1 MKQLG
6 EMTKARL
13 GAMLLPLLAL
23 ALAGCATNENLAG
36 SRFAEAVRTS
46 DCHNAA
52 AALDANF
59 ETGAIGHCSST
70 GESSFHLSLFP
81 EDAPPINCSA
91 WYAFRA
97 VPARQGKITLDLDYE
112 ACGHRYWPKT
122 SLDGENWTPL
132 DPADVSMTGEGY
144 EKSARIA
151 LTLTDEPLYVAA
163 QEIITPSAYA
173 KWLAGLASHGDAT
186 LSSLGVS
193 AEGRD
198 IPLLAIASPVER
210 QRETIL
216 LVGRQHPPEVS
227 GALAMQPF
235 VETLLDDTP
244 LAKAFRARFQTLVV
258 PMLNP
263 DGVVHGHWRHNTGG
277 VDLNRDWGPFTQ
289 PETRLIGDLMHG
301 VSADPARKLRL
312 MMDFHSTQGDVF
324 YTIPDELP
332 TDPEMF
338 TKRWLSALQE
348 RMPDYQVNRN
358 AQHRA
363 GVPNSKA
370 FVYDSYGIPGVT
382 FELGDETDRVLIR
395 RIGRE
400 AAVAM
405 METLLASEAP

>member
-1 MKQLG
+1 MEQWG

-13 GAMLLPLLAL
+13 RAALLPLLAL
-23 ALAGCATNENLAG
+23 ALAGCASSGNLAG
-36 SRFAEAVRTS
+36 ARFAEAVRTS

-59 ETGAIGHCSST
+59 DTGAIGHCSST

-97 VPARQGKITLDLDYE
+97 IPARPGKITLDFDYE

-122 SLDGENWTPL
+122 SVDGENWNPL
-132 DPADVSMTGEGY
+132 DPADVSVTGEGY
-144 EKSARIA
+144 EQSARIT
-151 LTLTDEPLYVAA
+151 LTLTNEPLYVAA

-173 KWLAGLASHGDAT
+173 KWLDGLALHGDAT
-186 LSSLGVS
+186 LSSLGLS

-198 IPLLAIASPVER
+198 IPLLAIASSGEQ

-235 VETLLDDTP
+235 VETLLEDTP
-244 LAKAFRARFQTLVV
+244 LAKAFRTRFQTLVV
-258 PMLNP
+258 PILNP

-277 VDLNRDWGPFTQ
+277 VDLNRDWGAFTQ
-289 PETRLIGDLMHG
+289 PETRLIGNLMDR

-312 MMDFHSTQGDVF
+312 MLDFHSTHDDVF
-324 YTIPDELP
+324 YTIPDDLP

-338 TKRWLSALQE
+338 TKRWLGALQD

-358 AQHRA
+358 AQHKP
-363 GVPNSKA
+363 GVTNSKA
-370 FVYDSYGIPGVT
+370 YVYDTYGIPGVT

-400 AAVAM
+400 AAIAM
-405 METLLASEAP
+405 METLLAGEAP